1 MQKPFILL
9 LILLA
14 FVFSGCYKVNK
25 DIVKKPANLI
35 PKDKMA
41 EILTDMELIEAAV
54 IYNRTHYPEYTD
66 IEESYYDVLFDHYHV
81 TKNQIKSSLNY
92 YNSQGDEAAKIYD
105 KALSILSEK
114 QSILNEKMREE
125 ESKKFRDENNY
136 KDNPL
141 LYKENSFGNL
151 CINPFISY

>member
-14 FVFSGCYKVNK
+14 FTFSGCYKVNK

-41 EILTDMELIEAAV
+41 GILTDMELIEGAV
-54 IYNRTHYPEYTD
+54 VYNQTHYPGYTD
-66 IEESYYDVLFDHYHV
+66 IEKSYYEVLFDHYNV
-81 TKNQIKSSLNY
+81 TKSQIKASLNY
-92 YNSQGDEAAKIYD
+92 YNSQGDESAKIYD
-105 KALSILSEK
+105 KVQSRLSEK
-114 QSILNEKMREE
+114 QSILNEEMRKE
-125 ESKKFRDENNY
+125 ESKKFRNENNY
-136 KDNPL
+136 EDNPF
-141 LYKENSFGNL
+141 LYRENSFGNL